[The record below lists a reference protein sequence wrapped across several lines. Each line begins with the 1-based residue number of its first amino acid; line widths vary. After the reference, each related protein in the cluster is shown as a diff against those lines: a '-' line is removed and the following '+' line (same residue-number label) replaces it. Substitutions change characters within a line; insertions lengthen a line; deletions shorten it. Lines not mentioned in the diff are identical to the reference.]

1 MAAQGE
7 TVLKP
12 VTKRKLRGGLRL
24 FAEPQV
30 MLVRMGRQ
38 VATYYGTYG
47 RLDVAAGRLDLEN
60 ATVRVTAQPVEL
72 AAPRLTVDLART
84 RLAAE
89 GGVTV
94 TEAGVTLTAERAR
107 ALPSLARMTFSG
119 TVRIR
124 ADNREAAEGLLGAGQ
139 F

>member
-12 VTKRKLRGGLRL
+12 VTRRKLREGLRL

-38 VATYYGTYG
+38 VATYYGAYG
-47 RLDVAAGRLDLEN
+47 RLDLKAGRLDLEE
-60 ATVRVTAQPVEL
+60 ATVRVTSRQIEL
-72 AAPRLTVDLART
+72 SAPRLTVDLART
-84 RLAAE
+84 ALEAS
-89 GGVTV
+89 GGVNLA
-94 TEAGVTLTAERAR
+94 EAGVTLTADRAR
-107 ALPSLARMTFSG
+107 ALPSLARLRFAGS
-119 TVRIR
+119 VRIR
-124 ADNREAAEGLLGAGQ
+124 ADNREAAEGLLGAAQ